1 MVSGAYGVGHMWAIM
16 VLVSIAWVAS
26 GLADSY
32 GVPFA
37 FIVVVAIFGSAAE
50 LNSLVSIV
58 VYSKESK
65 ALEEAGSDWVPVWW
79 RRIRTENGGEGHPS
93 GWWCVGRAAGDRCP

>member
-16 VLVSIAWVAS
+16 VLVLIAWVAS

-37 FIVVVAIFGSAAE
+37 FIVFVAIFGSAAE
-50 LNSLVSIV
+50 LTSLVSIV
-58 VYSKESK
+58 VYYKESK

-79 RRIRTENGGEGHPS
+79 RRIRTESGGRRS
-93 GWWCVGRAAGDRCP
+93 SQWMVVCRARCRR

>member
-32 GVPFA
+32 GA

-65 ALEEAGSDWVPVWW
+65 ALEEAAAIGF
-79 RRIRTENGGEGHPS
+79 PS
-93 GWWCVGRAAGDRCP
+93 GGDGSGRKAAGPKVIPVDGVCRARCRR

>member
-79 RRIRTENGGEGHPS
+79 RRFRTESGGRRS
-93 GWWCVGRAAGDRCP
+93 SQWMVVCRARCRR

>member
-16 VLVSIAWVAS
+16 VLVLIAWVAS

-58 VYSKESK
+58 VYYKESK
-65 ALEEAGSDWVPVWW
+65 ALEEAGSDLVPV
-79 RRIRTENGGEGHPS
+79 
-93 GWWCVGRAAGDRCP
+93 

>member
-16 VLVSIAWVAS
+16 GLVSIAWVAS

-37 FIVVVAIFGSAAE
+37 FIVVAIFGSAAE

-65 ALEEAGSDWVPVWW
+65 ALEEAAAIGFPSVGDGSGRKAGGPKVIPVDGVCRARC
-79 RRIRTENGGEGHPS
+79 RR
-93 GWWCVGRAAGDRCP
+93 

>member
-32 GVPFA
+32 GA
-37 FIVVVAIFGSAAE
+37 FIVVAIFGSAAE

-58 VYSKESK
+58 VRVLSTKNAIATTIARS
-65 ALEEAGSDWVPVWW
+65 
-79 RRIRTENGGEGHPS
+79 
-93 GWWCVGRAAGDRCP
+93 

>member
-1 MVSGAYGVGHMWAIM
+1 M
-16 VLVSIAWVAS
+16 VLVLIAWVAS

-32 GVPFA
+32 GA

-65 ALEEAGSDWVPVWW
+65 TVEEAGSDWVSVWW
-79 RRIRTENGGEGHPS
+79 RRIRTESGGRRS
-93 GWWCVGRAAGDRCP
+93 SQWMVVCRARCRR